1 MKGITA
7 TENIYIHLRIGDV
20 MATNSEIRKIQRIF
34 KKTQQHRNG
43 VILSNLS
50 VIIFVNPTFLFKKF
64 FEFLETSIPDEV
76 QCRPSIL
83 VTLLMLI
90 SCQQESHDTRPIVPT
105 CVVQRC
111 FSILIRLI
119 DIYLF
124 SVTRVARHHH
134 YHRNMLR
141 RVVSFCFHG
150 Q

>member
-111 FSILIRLI
+111 FSILIRLSH
-119 DIYLF
+119 DIIITIETCCGEWCL
-124 SVTRVARHHH
+124 SI
-134 YHRNMLR
+134 LR
-141 RVVSFCFHG
+141 RLVD
-150 Q
+150 